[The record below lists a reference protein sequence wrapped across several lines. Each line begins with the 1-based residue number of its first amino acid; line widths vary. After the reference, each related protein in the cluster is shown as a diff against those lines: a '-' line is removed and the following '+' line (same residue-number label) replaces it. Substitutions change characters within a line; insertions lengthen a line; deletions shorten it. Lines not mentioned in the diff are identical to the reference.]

1 MSLDMER
8 PIPVNFATVED
19 LQRIPHVGP
28 KVACAIITLR
38 ESHGNLT
45 LDTLQTFLRVKF
57 NAETLEM
64 LDFTRNVGLP
74 VLQMPHEQ
82 FDFEGGEEAGLEERQ
97 RPISP
102 APSVFKDPF
111 EMEPRTSVKA
121 EAVEERLPLI
131 AEGWETVRQKFA
143 PMSSMTEH
151 KLPLPTDPSQTRQSL
166 APLDYKVLRP
176 TKLAEELG
184 QKSKKKEGKRSKSR
198 HRGKGAKHKKRGHRD
213 SSSSSLSPSRRS
225 AKKEEK
231 LRKLEKSRRHDKKTS
246 HKKRVQLNSSSSS
259 SSEESKYHKQGAQ
272 PKKKLVQDKYS
283 SSLGSSSS
291 SSDTDSDD
299 EIRAKHRSH
308 HRKSKKGSSSDSS
321 SSDTDSDDEIRAKHR
336 FHHGKSGK
344 GRSSSSTDTDDEYN
358 IRAKHHSHHKR
369 SKKRSR
375 TALLRLLPKNLSY
388 DGKTNWLAFKQKF
401 TRYATACEWTSEECL
416 NCLCWCLTDKAA
428 DFYAILMERN
438 EHLTYRRLM
447 CRLEKRFG
455 IKELAE
461 TAQARFRQATQ
472 ASGESLEDWADRILT
487 LATKAFKVLPEH
499 YSSKQAVIRFCE
511 GLLDR
516 EAGLHVGM
524 DKPANIEQAING
536 IRWYQ
541 HLQQSVYGKSSKQDQ
556 RKQEEVYVKAAQE
569 TRVENES
576 LDEQSSSRIS
586 ALEAAMARLQESFDA
601 LSSKMS

>member
-8 PIPVNFATVED
+8 LIPVNFATVED
-19 LQRIPHVGP
+19 LQSIPHVGL
-28 KVACAIITLR
+28 KVACAIIALR
-38 ESHGNLT
+38 ESRGNLT
-45 LDTLQTFLRVKF
+45 LETLQTFLRAKF

-111 EMEPRTSVKA
+111 EMKHRTSVKA
-121 EAVEERLPLI
+121 DAVEERQPLI

-143 PMSSMTEH
+143 PMPSMTEH

-231 LRKLEKSRRHDKKTS
+231 LRKLEKSRRYDKKTS

-259 SSEESKYHKQGAQ
+259 SSEESKYHKKGAK

-291 SSDTDSDD
+291 SSDSDFDD
-299 EIRAKHRSH
+299 EIRAKHLSH
-308 HRKSKKGSSSDSS
+308 HEKSGKGSSSDSP

-336 FHHGKSGK
+336 SYHGESKK
-344 GRSSSSTDTDDEYN
+344 ERSSSSTDTDDEYN
-358 IRAKHHSHHKR
+358 IRAKHRSHHRR
-369 SKKRSR
+369 SKKRGR

-401 TRYATACEWTSEECL
+401 TRYAAACEWTSEECL
-416 NCLCWCLTDKAA
+416 NCLC
-428 DFYAILMERN
+428 
-438 EHLTYRRLM
+438 
-447 CRLEKRFG
+447 
-455 IKELAE
+455 
-461 TAQARFRQATQ
+461 
-472 ASGESLEDWADRILT
+472 
-487 LATKAFKVLPEH
+487 
-499 YSSKQAVIRFCE
+499 
-511 GLLDR
+511 
-516 EAGLHVGM
+516 
-524 DKPANIEQAING
+524 
-536 IRWYQ
+536 
-541 HLQQSVYGKSSKQDQ
+541 
-556 RKQEEVYVKAAQE
+556 
-569 TRVENES
+569 
-576 LDEQSSSRIS
+576 
-586 ALEAAMARLQESFDA
+586 
-601 LSSKMS
+601 

>member
-8 PIPVNFATVED
+8 LIPVNFATVED

-111 EMEPRTSVKA
+111 EMKPRTSVKA
-121 EAVEERLPLI
+121 EAVEERQPLI

-143 PMSSMTEH
+143 PMPSMTEH

-231 LRKLEKSRRHDKKTS
+231 LRKLEKSRRYDKKTS

-259 SSEESKYHKQGAQ
+259 SSEESKYHK
-272 PKKKLVQDKYS
+272 
-283 SSLGSSSS
+283 
-291 SSDTDSDD
+291 
-299 EIRAKHRSH
+299 
-308 HRKSKKGSSSDSS
+308 
-321 SSDTDSDDEIRAKHR
+321 
-336 FHHGKSGK
+336 
-344 GRSSSSTDTDDEYN
+344 
-358 IRAKHHSHHKR
+358 KR
-369 SKKRSR
+369 
-375 TALLRLLPKNLSY
+375 
-388 DGKTNWLAFKQKF
+388 
-401 TRYATACEWTSEECL
+401 C
-416 NCLCWCLTDKAA
+416 
-428 DFYAILMERN
+428 
-438 EHLTYRRLM
+438 
-447 CRLEKRFG
+447 
-455 IKELAE
+455 
-461 TAQARFRQATQ
+461 
-472 ASGESLEDWADRILT
+472 
-487 LATKAFKVLPEH
+487 
-499 YSSKQAVIRFCE
+499 
-511 GLLDR
+511 
-516 EAGLHVGM
+516 
-524 DKPANIEQAING
+524 
-536 IRWYQ
+536 
-541 HLQQSVYGKSSKQDQ
+541 
-556 RKQEEVYVKAAQE
+556 
-569 TRVENES
+569 
-576 LDEQSSSRIS
+576 
-586 ALEAAMARLQESFDA
+586 
-601 LSSKMS
+601 

>member
-64 LDFTRNVGLP
+64 LDFKCNVGLP
-74 VLQMPHEQ
+74 VLQLPHEQ

-102 APSVFKDPF
+102 APIVFKDPF
-111 EMEPRTSVKA
+111 EMKPKTSVKA
-121 EAVEERLPLI
+121 EAVEEGQPSI
-131 AEGWETVRQKFA
+131 AEGWETVRQKFSQI
-143 PMSSMTEH
+143 PRMPEYRLT
-151 KLPLPTDPSQTRQSL
+151 LPTAPSQIRERQT
-166 APLDYKVLRP
+166 PLDYKVLRP
-176 TKLAEELG
+176 TKLAKELG
-184 QKSKKKEGKRSKSR
+184 QTSKKKEGKRSKSR

-213 SSSSSLSPSRRS
+213 PSSSSLSPSRRS

-259 SSEESKYHKQGAQ
+259 LSEESKYHKKGAKL
-272 PKKKLVQDKYS
+272 KKNLVQNEYS

-291 SSDTDSDD
+291 SSDTYSDD
-299 EIRAKHRSH
+299 EIRTKHLSH
-308 HRKSKKGSSSDSS
+308 HRKSGKGSSSDSTN
-321 SSDTDSDDEIRAKHR
+321 SDTVSDDDIPAKHR
-336 FHHGKSGK
+336 SHHGKSGK
-344 GRSSSSTDTDDEYN
+344 GRSSSSTETDDEYD
-358 IRAKHHSHHKR
+358 IRAKHRSHHKM
-369 SKKRSR
+369 SKKRDR

-428 DFYAILMERN
+428 DFLMERN
-438 EHLTYRRLM
+438 KHLTYRRLM

-455 IKELAE
+455 FKELAE
-461 TAQARFRQATQ
+461 TAQARFRQ

-487 LATKAFKVLPEH
+487 LATKAFKMLPCIIL
-499 YSSKQAVIRFCE
+499 V
-511 GLLDR
+511 
-516 EAGLHVGM
+516 
-524 DKPANIEQAING
+524 
-536 IRWYQ
+536 
-541 HLQQSVYGKSSKQDQ
+541 
-556 RKQEEVYVKAAQE
+556 
-569 TRVENES
+569 
-576 LDEQSSSRIS
+576 SRQ
-586 ALEAAMARLQESFDA
+586 L
-601 LSSKMS
+601 

>member
-8 PIPVNFATVED
+8 LIPVNFATVED

-45 LDTLQTFLRVKF
+45 LDTLQTFLRIKF

-74 VLQMPHEQ
+74 VLQLPHEQ

-111 EMEPRTSVKA
+111 EMKPRTSVKA
-121 EAVEERLPLI
+121 EAVEERQPLI

-143 PMSSMTEH
+143 PMPSMTEH

-184 QKSKKKEGKRSKSR
+184 QKSKKKEGKRSKNR

-231 LRKLEKSRRHDKKTS
+231 LRKLEKSRRYDKKTS

-259 SSEESKYHKQGAQ
+259 SSEESKYHKKGAK
-272 PKKKLVQDKYS
+272 PKKKVVQDEYS

-299 EIRAKHRSH
+299 EIRAKHLSH
-308 HRKSKKGSSSDSS
+308 HRKSGKLSSSDSS
-321 SSDTDSDDEIRAKHR
+321 SSDTDSDDEICAKHR
-336 FHHGKSGK
+336 SHHRKSK
-344 GRSSSSTDTDDEYN
+344 KERSSSSTDTDDEYN

-487 LATKAFKVLPEH
+487 LATKAFKMLPEH

-516 EAGLHVGM
+516 EAGLRVGM
-524 DKPANIEQAING
+524 DKPANMEQAINS

-541 HLQQSVYGKSSKQDQ
+541 HLQQSVYGKSNKRDQ